1 MPKRFEVRVQIQN
14 DISNTLM
21 SEADIAN
28 LVITG
33 AFDRLR
39 IVDTHGELKP
49 VFLVRE
55 KESSESKEIRENYLK
70 GVSNEQ

>member
-49 VFLVRE
+49 VFLL
-55 KESSESKEIRENYLK
+55 KEEMSAEVKAIRENYLK
-70 GVSNEQ
+70 GVKQ